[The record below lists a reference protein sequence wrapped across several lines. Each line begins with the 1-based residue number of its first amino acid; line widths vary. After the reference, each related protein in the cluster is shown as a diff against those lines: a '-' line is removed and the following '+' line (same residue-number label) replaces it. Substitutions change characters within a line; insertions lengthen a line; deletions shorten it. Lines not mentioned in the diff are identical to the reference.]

1 MSNTNNIIKR
11 LKIQSWRRGM
21 KEMDLIL
28 GNFIDNNSHLF
39 TSDDIS
45 KYDLLLLEDDQ
56 EIFSWFSNQVEV
68 PKDFKDIISKIA
80 NSIEAQKQSKN

>member
-28 GNFIDNNSHLF
+28 GNFIDNNSHLL

-68 PKDFKDIISKIA
+68 PKDFKDIISKIT